1 MPRPTTTTSE
11 PPPRRTP
18 HLRTGIAQPPVVT
31 RPAPVTRPPP
41 APLAQCTPIES
52 PAASTAP
59 PPPRPPRTR
68 WSRVARVLFGLMLGV
83 LGIIGL
89 LTVLVLMGQPVLVAW
104 IIVGAVLVIV
114 FGTPL
119 LCLLGL
125 IACYV
130 WAMTRLRRPRSM
142 ARPTPSP
149 TAAPA
154 EHPVIVGE
162 VVFDD

>member
-11 PPPRRTP
+11 PSPRRTP

-31 RPAPVTRPPP
+31 RPAPVIRSQPAPLVRCASNPLPP
-41 APLAQCTPIES
+41 APTS
-52 PAASTAP
+52 PA
-59 PPPRPPRTR
+59 PRPPRTR

-89 LTVLVLMGQPVLVAW
+89 LTILVLMGQTVLVAW
-104 IIVGAVLVIV
+104 IIVGAVIVIV

-130 WAMTRLRRPRSM
+130 WAMTRLRRPRSP

-149 TAAPA
+149 AAAPA